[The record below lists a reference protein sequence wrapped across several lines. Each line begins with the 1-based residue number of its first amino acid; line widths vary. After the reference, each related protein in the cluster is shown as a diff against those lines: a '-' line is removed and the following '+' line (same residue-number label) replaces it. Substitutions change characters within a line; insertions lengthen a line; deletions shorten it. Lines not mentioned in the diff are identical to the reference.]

1 LPSAVDGEARVSRGS
16 DAPLRIAFGG
26 GVFEA
31 KATATHRNKV
41 SRPLP
46 RPDDV
51 LLQRQ
56 RRGRGVLYRSP
67 GPASRH
73 LFQVM
78 LLLPLFFTDAKV
90 AVGVADGGRLDV
102 ARSPLGGAGRRWCA
116 WIQELEELGRGPGRW
131 ATADGSIPSSRTG
144 VYFDSS
150 QSQPAMELLQLMVAH
165 GVFFGGGGR
174 RRRLRAWT
182 ERSGSE
188 DLIVISFFFR
198 VLSVVWRRQLFSYPP
213 CASLY
218 LYAYLYAF
226 LIQY

>member
-1 LPSAVDGEARVSRGS
+1 
-16 DAPLRIAFGG
+16 
-26 GVFEA
+26 
-31 KATATHRNKV
+31 
-41 SRPLP
+41 
-46 RPDDV
+46 
-51 LLQRQ
+51 
-56 RRGRGVLYRSP
+56 
-67 GPASRH
+67 
-73 LFQVM
+73 M
-78 LLLPLFFTDAKV
+78 WLLPLFFTDAKV
-90 AVGVADGGRLDV
+90 VVGVANGGRLDL
-102 ARSPLGGAGRRWCA
+102 ARSPLGDAGRRWRA

-131 ATADGSIPSSRTG
+131 ATGDGSIPSSRTG

-150 QSQPAMELLQLMVAH
+150 QSQPAVELLQLLVAH

-182 ERSGSE
+182 EHSGSE

-213 CASLY
+213 CTSLY